1 MQRVGKHNTSQNTIV
16 YHSTPRKYQARVIY
30 MAQYVPDFVNI
41 FEQLSDPP
49 LDNDNMI
56 ILAKLIRLLNNSF
69 SSKVRVVE
77 NSKFHQTEVIC
88 VNSTQQNKIQERS
101 SFQLNENRI

>member
-1 MQRVGKHNTSQNTIV
+1 
-16 YHSTPRKYQARVIY
+16 

-56 ILAKLIRLLNNSF
+56 ILAKLIRLMNNSF

-77 NSKFHQTEVIC
+77 NSTFDQTGVIC
-88 VNSTQQNKIQERS
+88 VNLTQQNKISRKI
-101 SFQLNENRI
+101 FILTLTKIDYGTK